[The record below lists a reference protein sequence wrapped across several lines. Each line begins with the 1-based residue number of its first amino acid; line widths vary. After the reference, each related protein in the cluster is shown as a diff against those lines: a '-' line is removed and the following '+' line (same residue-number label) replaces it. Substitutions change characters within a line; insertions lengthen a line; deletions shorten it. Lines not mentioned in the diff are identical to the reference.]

1 MNVLVGRAIIDA
13 MKITKGFY
21 IFFSIM
27 LLFTFS
33 CSGKKEI
40 KPPETID
47 YEKAF
52 IEANKLLEKKDYEKA
67 RSTLLDIKSKDTS
80 KKYASLAQ
88 LKIADS
94 YIKEDEPDLAISEYN
109 KFLDAYPDNQYA
121 PYAQYQIA
129 MVYFDKIEDA
139 ARGYSYAAKAIEEFE
154 KLKKKFPRNPYKDII
169 DVRIKQ
175 SNNIIAEHEFL
186 VGNFYYKKDSYN
198 AALARFEG
206 LLKKY
211 PDYSGGAEVLFYIG
225 MSYKNLGQKDKASEY
240 LKRFI
245 EKYPNN
251 KFAKE
256 ANKELLKLKP

>member
-1 MNVLVGRAIIDA
+1 MNVLICRAIINA

-21 IFFSIM
+21 IFLSIVF
-27 LLFTFS
+27 LFAFS

-40 KPPETID
+40 KPQETFD
-47 YEKAF
+47 PEKAF
-52 IEANKLLEKKDYEKA
+52 VTANNLLEKKDYEKA
-67 RSTLLDIKSKDTS
+67 RSTFQEIKSKDTS

-129 MVYFDKIEDA
+129 MVYFDRIEDA

-169 DVRIKQ
+169 EIRIKQ

-186 VGNFYYKKDSYN
+186 VGEFYYKKDSYN
-198 AALARFEG
+198 AALGRFEE

-211 PDYSGGAEVLFYIG
+211 PDYTGEAEVLFYIG

-245 EKYPNN
+245 KKYPNN
-251 KFAKE
+251 KFVKE
-256 ANKELLKLKP
+256 ANKELLTLKP

>member
-1 MNVLVGRAIIDA
+1 VNVLIGRAIINA

-21 IFFSIM
+21 IFFFIM
-27 LLFTFS
+27 FLFTFA

-40 KPPETID
+40 KPPETFD

-52 IEANKLLEKKDYEKA
+52 ITANNLLEKKDYEKA
-67 RSTLLDIKSKDTS
+67 RSTLQEIKNKDTS
-80 KKYASLAQ
+80 KKYAPLAQ

-94 YIKEDEPDLAISEYN
+94 YIKEDEPDIAISEYN

-121 PYAQYQIA
+121 PYSQYHIA
-129 MVYFDKIEDA
+129 MVYFEKIEDA
-139 ARGYSYAAKAIEEFE
+139 ARGYSYAAKAVGEFE

-169 DVRIKQ
+169 DIRIKQ
-175 SNNIIAEHEFL
+175 CNNIIAEHEFL
-186 VGNFYYKKDSYN
+186 VGEFYYKKESYN
-198 AALARFEG
+198 AALGRLEE

-211 PDYSGGAEVLFYIG
+211 PDYSGEAEVLFYIG

-240 LKRFI
+240 LKRFV